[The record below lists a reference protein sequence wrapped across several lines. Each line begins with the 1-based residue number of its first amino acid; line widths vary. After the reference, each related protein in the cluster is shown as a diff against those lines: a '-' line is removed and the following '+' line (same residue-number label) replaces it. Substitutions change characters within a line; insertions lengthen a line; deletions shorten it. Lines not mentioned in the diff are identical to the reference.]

1 MILRNLFG
9 TLKNTFR
16 IGDGLDTHKVI
27 EANNGDENRPALRYN
42 YATSKWQFTNN
53 GADWSDMGSGESSF
67 YEYVFIPIEWPE
79 DGASAPDAAEKITH
93 TNGKV
98 SVRKFAGD
106 SSQDVLI
113 PWRVPDDMVVADGLF
128 FQVLSVITEATG
140 PTNEGVSFK
149 LSGYCSGD
157 GDDITG
163 TFGDEIESKKTA
175 MTYAQYVTFDT
186 VLSGKVTVTDLAQG
200 ELAMLKLYR
209 DHDDA
214 DDDYEQK
221 LGVYG
226 ILLKIKRTMAG

>member
-16 IGDGLDTHKVI
+16 MGDGLDTHKVI
-27 EANNGDENRPALRYN
+27 EADNGDAHLPAMRYN
-42 YATSKWQFTNN
+42 YITSKWQFSNN
-53 GADWSDMGSGESSF
+53 GEDWSDIGSGGSTV
-67 YEYVFIPIEWPE
+67 YDYVFIPIEWPE
-79 DGASAPDAAEKITH
+79 DGISAPDAAETITH

-98 SVRKFAGD
+98 RVRKFAGN

-113 PWRVPDDMVVADGLF
+113 PWRVPDDMVVADGLY
-128 FQVLSVITEATG
+128 FQVLCVVTEAIG
-140 PTNEGVSFK
+140 PSTEGVSFK

-163 TFGDEIESKKTA
+163 TFGDEVESKKTG

-186 VLSGKVTVTDLAQG
+186 VLSDKVTVTDLAG
-200 ELAMLKLYR
+200 GDLVMLKLYR

-214 DDDYEQK
+214 DDTYVQK

-226 ILLKIKRTMAG
+226 ILLKVKRAMAG